1 MDRRVRKFA
10 RNIEIFTRYIDKIS
24 INFCTIFRK
33 EKTIQKRK
41 NFFSNHPNIHLYL
54 RSTQSQI
61 LRATRDQTPEPA
73 SHLRTVHL
81 HTYIHTHTY
90 TRVYAHTFT
99 YICTESF
106 SDRKFDGSSNNG
118 MDPCVH
124 IPVHKCGILLRV
136 GGTRQRLSPR
146 CDTGAGVARGR
157 SVKENARRRKK
168 REEDEG
174 RGLVDESNRR
184 REEGTGNLSEERRLR
199 ATRDLFAWAKSLRA
213 VLVYIYIY
221 IYSALGIHQP
231 VGGVF

>member
-1 MDRRVRKFA
+1 
-10 RNIEIFTRYIDKIS
+10 
-24 INFCTIFRK
+24 
-33 EKTIQKRK
+33 
-41 NFFSNHPNIHLYL
+41 
-54 RSTQSQI
+54 
-61 LRATRDQTPEPA
+61 
-73 SHLRTVHL
+73 
-81 HTYIHTHTY
+81 
-90 TRVYAHTFT
+90 
-99 YICTESF
+99 
-106 SDRKFDGSSNNG
+106 

-221 IYSALGIHQP
+221 IFRAGNTPTGGWCILNSCRRILIHQFH
-231 VGGVF
+231 VSGKERGEGWLAEREREREKGVEDFFPHC